1 MKGRI
6 AEYELSSASC
16 KTRISNAFSRA
27 ASTYDNHALLQRQV
41 GEALLEKMP
50 TNLEGATVLDLGC
63 GTGYFSL
70 KLKARGANVICV
82 DLSEKM
88 LLKATERCGHEG
100 VVYIRADAEN
110 LPIAFH
116 SVDFIF
122 SSLALQWCED
132 LCLAFKECKRILKHD
147 GRCYFSTLLDGTLHE
162 LKSAWET
169 IDLNRHV
176 NEFLKE
182 EDLNLGLERAN
193 CKIYN
198 LDLPVNK
205 LWYDSSIELLK
216 DLKGIG
222 ATHVS
227 GKATGLTKK
236 AMLEGLEEAY
246 QVFRDNNGKLPATY
260 HVCIGE
266 IQ

>member
-6 AEYELSSASC
+6 AEFEISNVSC
-16 KTRISNAFSRA
+16 KTKISNAFSRA
-27 ASTYDNHALLQRQV
+27 ANTYDNHALLQRQV

-50 TNLEGATVLDLGC
+50 RDLRGATVLDLGC
-63 GTGYFSL
+63 GTGYFSI

-88 LLKATERCGHEG
+88 LLKAMERCGYEG
-100 VVYIRADAEN
+100 MAYIRADAEN

-116 SVDFIF
+116 SIDFIF
-122 SSLALQWCED
+122 SSMALQWCDD
-132 LCLAFKECKRILKHD
+132 LSLAFKECKRILKHD

-162 LKSAWET
+162 LKSAWGM

-182 EDLNLGLERAN
+182 EDLLLGLERAN
-193 CKIYN
+193 CKIHG
-198 LDLPVNK
+198 LELPVNK
-205 LWYDSSIELLK
+205 LWYESSLELLK

-227 GKATGLTKK
+227 GKITGLTKRV
-236 AMLEGLEEAY
+236 MLENLEKAY
-246 QVFRDNNGKLPATY
+246 QVFKDSNGKLPATY